1 MLPEGRYSAWFRTD
15 DAEGMG
21 VIELKAGRVTGGDA
35 VLSYFGSYTQDGDQS
50 SATIRTERHSQGN
63 VALFGLDEIDISLSG
78 TSRGRT
84 GSGTGRVMQV
94 PEVLFK
100 VTLVRID

>member
-21 VIELKAGRVTGGDA
+21 VIELKAGRITGGDTG
-35 VLSYFGSYTQDGDQS
+35 LSYFGTYTQDQDQFT
-50 SATIRTERHSQGN
+50 ATIRTERHSPGGI
-63 VALFGLDEIDISLSG
+63 ALFGLDEINITLAGKFKD
-78 TSRGRT
+78 RT
-84 GSGTGRVMQV
+84 GSGTGRVKQV
-94 PEVLFK
+94 PDVIFN